1 MNIAVTMKAGGLGG
15 INNPVATLLL
25 DRFAEL
31 KADRDARAPELE
43 AVARLYRPQRQGFR
57 SQTAKRDDY
66 NLHELFNSTTLQSS
80 TAFAAAVYQAINN
93 TANDWFQA
101 TTFDQD
107 LANWGPVKHW
117 LARTSRRMLLSF
129 SAGLSNFASSSV
141 PWCADTAILG
151 TGAMVCDE
159 GMGRKRII
167 DTCLSPA
174 DFVFG
179 VDADGEADEL
189 IAERWLTPKQAAD
202 YYGIDA
208 LPPTLREKAVQG
220 RNTDRTQFIQS
231 YALNSDWQPHAF
243 GAAGKPWLVTH
254 VSEEGKA
261 VVKQGGTYEQPF
273 AIPRFDV
280 DGSNPWG
287 HGMGYLNLASGRKLQ
302 AQERDNLTAGA
313 LAAKPV
319 IGTTGKRAIPEG
331 YQMAPGAYLH
341 GAISHTGQRL
351 AQPLFTFNGLPITAE
366 MAKQTREEVQS
377 GWHAQLL
384 TFVGRTGLGHMEVI
398 EIMEERL
405 RAMAPFLGRM
415 QTEGHRVVLERRFGM
430 MFRARQFEPI
440 PKELANQPLDIRF
453 TSVAM
458 QAAKAQEGLATA
470 RLFQDVA
477 ALASVQASP
486 EAQAEV
492 WDTFDHDA
500 YVERMAEAR
509 GAALDVLRT
518 PEQVAERRA
527 QRAQAAQA
535 AQMMAMAQQGAAAA
549 KDGAAAMQMMQPQ
562 GGAV

>member
-1 MNIAVTMKAGGLGG
+1 MTEAVMMRAGGLGG
-15 INNPVATLLL
+15 ENNPVARLVL
-25 DRFAEL
+25 DRFEEL
-31 KADRDARAPELE
+31 KAERDARAPELE
-43 AVARLYRPQRQGFR
+43 AVAKLYRPQRQGFR
-57 SQTAKRDDY
+57 TTTGKRDDY
-66 NLHELFNSTTLQSS
+66 NLHQLFNSTTLQSS

-151 TGAMVCDE
+151 TGAMVSDE
-159 GMGRKRII
+159 GRGRKRLV
-167 DTCLSPA
+167 DSCLSPA

-179 VDADGEADEL
+179 VDADGEADEMMV
-189 IAERWLTPKQAAD
+189 ERWLTPKQAAD
-202 YYGIDA
+202 FYGIDA
-208 LPPTLREKAVQG
+208 LPSVLRSRAIAGQNGE
-220 RNTDRTQFIQS
+220 RTRFIQ
-231 YALNSDWQPHAF
+231 AWTLNSDWNPTAF
-243 GAAGKPWLVTH
+243 GAAGKPWLSTH
-254 VSEEGKA
+254 VSEDGKA
-261 VVKQGGTYEQPF
+261 VVGQSGTYEQAF

-313 LAAKPV
+313 FAAKPV
-319 IGTTGKRAIPEG
+319 MGTTGKRAIPEG
-331 YQMAPGAYLH
+331 YEMAPGAYMH
-341 GAISHTGQRL
+341 GAISHTGQKL

-415 QTEGHRVVLERRFGM
+415 QTEGHAVILERRFGIM
-430 MFRARQFEPI
+430 LRAGQFDPI
-440 PKELANQPLDIRF
+440 PKELAGQPLDIRF
-453 TSVAM
+453 TSVAA
-458 QAAKAQEGLATA
+458 QAAKAQEGLSTA

-477 ALASVQASP
+477 ALASVQPSP

-492 WDTFDHDA
+492 WDSFDHDA

-518 PEQVAERRA
+518 PEQIAARRE
-527 QRAQAAQA
+527 QRAQAAKAQQA
-535 AQMMAMAQQGAAAA
+535 MAMAAQGAAAA
-549 KDGAAAMQMMQPQ
+549 KDGAAAAQMMQA
-562 GGAV
+562 GAGQ